1 MSILCCLNPGEAS
14 EPAREPECNALIV
27 HPLFVSDLNREP
39 ETFCPMDWLPDEVI
53 SNVLVHL
60 VRPTPALPLDDR
72 RSRLAPRP
80 TPSPPFPDPH
90 ASPLPPSARLPAF
103 PGWRRRHSIQRGE
116 PPHEAPVRG
125 RRPLAGTLRA

>member
-1 MSILCCLNPGEAS
+1 MSILCCLNPGEARARAS

-27 HPLFVSDLNREP
+27 HPLFVSDLTREP

-72 RSRLAPRP
+72 LSRLAPRP
-80 TPSPPFPDPH
+80 TPSPPFPDLH
-90 ASPLPPSARLPAF
+90 ASPLPALGPPPRLP
-103 PGWRRRHSIQRGE
+103 RM
-116 PPHEAPVRG
+116 APTS
-125 RRPLAGTLRA
+125 LDSAL